1 MPGWKSETELIC
13 CPFAVILKLTD
24 MLLPAAAA
32 AAAAAA
38 AVVVVAAAAAACVVF
53 HDIY

>member
-32 AAAAAA
+32 AAAL
-38 AVVVVAAAAAACVVF
+38 VVAAAAAACVVF